1 MADRHILVA
10 VDLTDEAPEVLTAA
24 RKLADRQNA
33 KLTSITVVKPL
44 IDVYGGFD
52 LTPYTQGS
60 ISFEET
66 ARSHAQLELK
76 ELSQQFTIDDAVVVM
91 GNPAA
96 EIHEFAKKHN
106 VDLIVIGTHGKH
118 GLGLLLGSTANAVVH
133 GAPCDVLAVK
143 VATESTD

>member
-1 MADRHILVA
+1 MAHKHILVA

-24 RKLADRQNA
+24 RKVADQNTRV
-33 KLTSITVVKPL
+33 TSITVVKPL

-52 LTPYTQGS
+52 LVPYTQGS
-60 ISFEET
+60 LSFEET
-66 ARSHAQLELK
+66 ARSHAQLQLE
-76 ELSQQFTIDDAVVVM
+76 EMSQQYGIDDTIIVM

-96 EIHEFAKKHN
+96 EIHEFAKNHD

-133 GAPCDVLAVK
+133 GAPCDLLAVK
-143 VATESTD
+143 IAPESTG